1 MTAIA
6 QQVNRQTTQG
16 AVKQTLVAMIA
27 TAALLPATLF
37 AQTPECRS
45 AISAGN
51 IAVQAVAASAVTGIE
66 YGDMTRQG
74 SWHMAQES
82 DRMAVLADPSSHL
95 HGLGSYR
102 MARNL
107 GATTCGSATAMQ
119 HAAVRGAAISL
130 AIGAAKEVSDGWYNG
145 FSTTDFAVDA
155 IGAGYAVAQ
164 AYVPALQHIT
174 PTFSVAPAAFTGNG
188 GMRGALTNYAHQ
200 TLWLSANVKDMLP
213 TTAAKVWP
221 AALRVSA
228 GRRAFGGNK
237 ASEYV
242 LGLDIDAERLP
253 GSNPMW
259 MRVKHVMHNVRLPG
273 PAIVVGSNGARSM
286 GLYW

>member
-1 MTAIA
+1 MMAIAKQALNKTLMTATFVALSITRPMLLEA
-6 QQVNRQTTQG
+6 QN
-16 AVKQTLVAMIA
+16 A
-27 TAALLPATLF
+27 
-37 AQTPECRS
+37 ECHS
-45 AISAGN
+45 GLTAGN
-51 IAVQAVAASAVTGIE
+51 LAVQAAAATVVTGIE
-66 YGDMTRQG
+66 YGDMARQG
-74 SWHMAQES
+74 GWHMASES
-82 DRMAVLADPSSHL
+82 NRMAVLADPSSHL

-107 GATTCGSATAMQ
+107 GSTTCGDAAAMKRSAL
-119 HAAVRGAAISL
+119 RGAAISL

-155 IGAGYAVAQ
+155 VGAGYAVAQ

-174 PTFSVAPAAFTGNG
+174 PTFSMTPRAFTGNG
-188 GMRGALTNYAHQ
+188 GVRGALTNYAQQ
-200 TLWLSANVKDMLP
+200 TLWLSANVHDMLP
-213 TTAAKVWP
+213 TSAAKVWP
-221 AALRVSA
+221 SALRLSA
-228 GRRAFGGNK
+228 GRRAFGGGK

-259 MRVKHVMHNVRLPG
+259 MRVKHVMHNVRIPG
-273 PAIVVGSNGARSM
+273 PAIVVGPSGARSM